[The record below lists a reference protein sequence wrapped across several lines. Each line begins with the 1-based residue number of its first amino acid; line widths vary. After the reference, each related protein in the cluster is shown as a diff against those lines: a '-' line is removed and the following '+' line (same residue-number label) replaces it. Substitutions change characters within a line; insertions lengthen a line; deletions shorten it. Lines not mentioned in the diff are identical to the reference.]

1 MHLVTR
7 PGERTYPAGPGD
19 YESAADENSGP
30 VYLPQRWIPDP
41 QKLRVTDDVEGLA
54 YGLVVPGL
62 DKDAP
67 AGADPLARRSNADER
82 GGRRLDTNRLER
94 STADSDRV
102 RSLSAARLQQTNMP
116 GGTGQVR
123 DRSMSFS
130 SPPSGRMTELSEIIR
145 SAKPPASTGGKAST
159 LGRAVRFNIRI

>member
-1 MHLVTR
+1 MVTG

-19 YESAADENSGP
+19 YGSAADENSGP
-30 VYLPQRWIPDP
+30 VYLPQRWIPQP
-41 QKLRVTDDVEGLA
+41 QKLRVTDAVE
-54 YGLVVPGL
+54 GLVVPGL

-82 GGRRLDTNRLER
+82 GVRSLDTNRLER

-123 DRSMSFS
+123 DRSMSFGS
-130 SPPSGRMTELSEIIR
+130 PSGRMTELSEIIR
-145 SAKPPASTGGKAST
+145 SAKPPASTGGKAGA
-159 LGRAVRFNIRI
+159 LGRAARFNIKL